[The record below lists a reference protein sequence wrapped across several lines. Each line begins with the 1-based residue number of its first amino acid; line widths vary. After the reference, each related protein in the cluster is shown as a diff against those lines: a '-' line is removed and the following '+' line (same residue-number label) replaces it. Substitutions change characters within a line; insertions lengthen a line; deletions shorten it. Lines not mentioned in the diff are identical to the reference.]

1 MMSMNNAAV
10 SKETLEQFDELVEK
24 SGMQVNDLLKILAKA
39 YNFSLREEIIS
50 ELNMQHKNYWDSFT
64 S

>member
-1 MMSMNNAAV
+1 MKSMNNAAV
-10 SKETLEQFDELVEK
+10 SKETLDQFDELVER
-24 SGMQVNDLLKILAKA
+24 SGMPVNDLIKILAKA
-39 YNFSLREEIIS
+39 YDISLKEEVIS

>member
-1 MMSMNNAAV
+1 MKIVDNAAV
-10 SKETLEQFDELVEK
+10 SKETLEQFDELVGK
-24 SGMQVNDLLKILAKA
+24 SGIPVKDLLNILAKA
-39 YNFSLREEIIS
+39 YDISLKEEIIS